1 MTPGNVGFMPSFL
14 FLSFFLSYSLFF
26 FYLRDCH
33 AAGPPTEWPQSGGGR
48 TGVLCSCWEAVPGG
62 RLRKP
67 KESADDVS
75 QTGDLGVGPDLRSE
89 QDQCPGPSQVQ
100 AARCSGDR
108 RLPPHSRWV

>member
-1 MTPGNVGFMPSFL
+1 MTLGNVGFMPSFL
-14 FLSFFLSYSLFF
+14 FLSFFLSFSLFF
-26 FYLRDCH
+26 FICVTVMLLVPR
-33 AAGPPTEWPQSGGGR
+33 QSGRSLGEGR
-48 TGVLCSCWEAVPGG
+48 TGVLCSGWEAVPGG